1 MVIFHCPSAVPSLFR
16 ENVEDAFGVLRPV
29 DPGLRVVALPSRVA
43 LSTSIAATFLE
54 SLALTVTLKGTLLY
68 L

>member
-1 MVIFHCPSAVPSLFR
+1 MVIFHCPSADPSLVR
-16 ENVEDAFGVLRPV
+16 ENVEDAFVVPRPFG
-29 DPGLRVVALPSRVA
+29 PGMRVVALPSRVA
-43 LSTSIAATFLE
+43 LSTSIATTLLE